1 MTAADTYRQYAAE
14 CVSLSQRRDGASEK
28 ALLIEMAMMW
38 LRLAELAEKNER
50 SDEPPSDL

>member
-1 MTAADTYRQYAAE
+1 MRAADTYRQYAAE

-28 ALLIEMAMMW
+28 ALLVEMATMW

-50 SDEPPSDL
+50 SDESPSDL

>member
-14 CVSLSQRRDGASEK
+14 CVSLSQHRDDASEK
-28 ALLIEMAMMW
+28 ALLIEMATMW

-50 SDEPPSDL
+50 SGESPLDL